1 MLSIIQIILS
11 VIIITLILIQQ
22 RGAEGG
28 ILFGSQTQ
36 FFLKRRGL
44 EKNLYY
50 FTWLVI
56 ILFVFVSLL
65 KIIS

>member
-1 MLSIIQIILS
+1 MLSVVQIILS
-11 VIIITLILIQQ
+11 VIIIALILIQQ
-22 RGAEGG
+22 RGTEGG
-28 ILFGSQTQ
+28 VLFGSQTQ

-50 FTWLVI
+50 FTWLMI